1 MKTLTRKF
9 LLIPAWMMILPLTL
23 LSRQAREIT
32 DIYRLP
38 AGTRQGFELWIV
50 DGNLVRREIYP
61 QFLYGGNA
69 QRYTFIPKNE
79 IWIDDATGVEEFE
92 YTVAHE
98 LRERDLMAKEG
109 MTYEDAHDSALA
121 VERTMRLEDIA
132 ASEKHETEIPL
143 VSPASSDGSR
153 EIADLPDSI
162 ELRFV
167 YRALL
172 RRIDS
177 ISVWIVDGAAV
188 RRDIYP
194 DFGLSG
200 NDLAYKFIPAR
211 EIWIDNQVSCEET
224 EFSIQTEMKE
234 RSYILQ
240 GKSYDDAYEQ
250 AVTEVTRQRV
260 ALDAIARKKAGIKLT
275 QPLEREKGTGDEG
288 SQKP

>member
-1 MKTLTRKF
+1 
-9 LLIPAWMMILPLTL
+9 
-23 LSRQAREIT
+23 
-32 DIYRLP
+32 
-38 AGTRQGFELWIV
+38 
-50 DGNLVRREIYP
+50 
-61 QFLYGGNA
+61 
-69 QRYTFIPKNE
+69 
-79 IWIDDATGVEEFE
+79 
-92 YTVAHE
+92 
-98 LRERDLMAKEG
+98 
-109 MTYEDAHDSALA
+109 
-121 VERTMRLEDIA
+121 
-132 ASEKHETEIPL
+132 
-143 VSPASSDGSR
+143 
-153 EIADLPDSI
+153 
-162 ELRFV
+162 
-167 YRALL
+167 L